1 PRKPPAKPNRTGQA
15 ATRLVGGRRPLV
27 LQRRGW
33 GGPPR
38 RFPVALKALSEPWRV
53 FFNKKRQVGN

>member
-1 PRKPPAKPNRTGQA
+1 
-15 ATRLVGGRRPLV
+15 RRPLV
-27 LQRRGW
+27 LQRRGS
-33 GGPPR
+33 GGLPR

>member
-1 PRKPPAKPNRTGQA
+1 RGS
-15 ATRLVGGRRPLV
+15 GGL
-27 LQRRGW
+27 
-33 GGPPR
+33 PR

>member
-1 PRKPPAKPNRTGQA
+1 SVRALISDLSFFVKKNPPRFRQRLERYRKPSGET
-15 ATRLVGGRRPLV
+15 
-27 LQRRGW
+27 
-33 GGPPR
+33 PR